1 MWQLE
6 LAKGWQAQLSGCCCV
21 GRTRAMRAMH
31 ICNVVGV
38 EQLPGCRLCP
48 VMQSKQKQKK
58 MGLANH
64 GLSRAQ
70 KRLWNCPARRWCT
83 PCSPACSS
91 CPVGAHSAWWF
102 SVGNHWGGRVLPD
115 QRKWLLLPSR
125 QVTATM
131 PAAYCQQVC
140 ISQRQEVAIKVVTA
154 RVMEEDNSVRAPSLS
169 AATKQTWQVNSI
181 TCPYTYLSSCSRD
194 LKAEVCRDIMK
205 KMQLLHP
212 FNRCRKLEASSCPLP
227 L

>member
-21 GRTRAMRAMH
+21 GRTRAMRAMR
-31 ICNVVGV
+31 ICNTVGI

-64 GLSRAQ
+64 GLSQAQ
-70 KRLWNCPARRWCT
+70 KHLWNCPARRWCT

-91 CPVGAHSAWWF
+91 CPVGAHSVWWCWI
-102 SVGNHWGGRVLPD
+102 SANGSCCPAGRSLPPCL
-115 QRKWLLLPSR
+115 QRTASR
-125 QVTATM
+125 FAF
-131 PAAYCQQVC
+131 PKG
-140 ISQRQEVAIKVVTA
+140 RRWHGWAIKVVTA

-194 LKAEVCRDIMK
+194 LKAEVCCDIMR

-212 FNRCRKLEASSCPLP
+212 FNRCSKLEASSCPLP

>member
-1 MWQLE
+1 M
-6 LAKGWQAQLSGCCCV
+6 
-21 GRTRAMRAMH
+21 
-31 ICNVVGV
+31 
-38 EQLPGCRLCP
+38 
-48 VMQSKQKQKK
+48 
-58 MGLANH
+58 
-64 GLSRAQ
+64 
-70 KRLWNCPARRWCT
+70 
-83 PCSPACSS
+83 
-91 CPVGAHSAWWF
+91 
-102 SVGNHWGGRVLPD
+102 LPD

-131 PAAYCQQVC
+131 PAAYCQWVC

-181 TCPYTYLSSCSRD
+181 TCPYTCLSSCSRD